1 MSEPCLIDIDGAM
14 ATITLNRPE
23 RLNAIDADMHVAL
36 RGALQRIENDP
47 SLRVVVITGA
57 GKGFCAGQDLAERAA
72 MLEEGEVDLAASLEG
87 NYNPL
92 VRRLVALPV
101 PVIAAVNGVAA
112 GAGAALALLCDV
124 VIAARSSKFQLAF
137 ARVALG
143 PDSGTSW
150 LFPRLIGR
158 ARALGMALTAETVDA
173 ERAESWGMIWR
184 CVEDGE
190 LQSETAKLAARLA
203 ASSKASLRSIKE
215 TFRQAAGMSLDQAL
229 DAERDAQGRLGQAR
243 DYREAVTAF
252 MAKRQPRFD

>member
-1 MSEPCLIDIDGAM
+1 MSEPCLIEVDHAI

-23 RLNAIDADMHVAL
+23 RLNAINADMHAGLRDAL
-36 RGALQRIENDP
+36 ERIENDA
-47 SLRVVVITGA
+47 SVRVVVITGA
-57 GKGFCAGQDLAERAA
+57 GKGFCAGQDLAERAT
-72 MLEEGEVDLAASLEG
+72 MLEDGDVDLAASLED

-124 VIAARSSKFQLAF
+124 VVAARSASFQLAF

-158 ARALGMALTAETVDA
+158 ARALGMALTAESIDA

-184 CVEDGE
+184 CVDDEA
-190 LQSETAKLAARLA
+190 LQSEAGKLARRF
-203 ASSKASLRSIKE
+203 ASSSRASLQTIKE
-215 TFRQAAGMSLDQAL
+215 RFREAADTSLGQAL
-229 DAERDAQGRLGQAR
+229 DAERDAQGLLGEAR

-252 MAKRQPRFD
+252 MAKRKPKFD